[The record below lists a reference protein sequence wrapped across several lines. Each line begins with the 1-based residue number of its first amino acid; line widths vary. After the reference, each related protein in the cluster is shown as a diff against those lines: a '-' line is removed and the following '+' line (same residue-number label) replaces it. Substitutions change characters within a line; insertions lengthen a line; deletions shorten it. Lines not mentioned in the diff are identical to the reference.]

1 MNANTV
7 MTIFKNLHS
16 GYKISD
22 DTVSYI
28 LKWFQFQDKMEHT
41 EEQLTILIENIY
53 NFYED
58 GVDTEDLRFGEYTL
72 PDILFEIGLIDTS
85 DERYKYEMNQY

>member
-7 MTIFKNLHS
+7 MTIFKNLYS
-16 GYKISD
+16 DYKISD
-22 DTVSYI
+22 DTASYI

-41 EEQLTILIENIY
+41 EEQLTNLIENIY

-58 GVDTEDLRFGEYTL
+58 GVDTEDLRFGECTL

-85 DERYKYEMNQY
+85 DERHKYE